1 MFAMIEPQGIGVDAS
16 DFHELPTAAQ
26 RCLRGCGSHDHH
38 RAEQIRT
45 SAHRERQ
52 RGHDKRKRH
61 LVTLTLRT
69 EAYAADLQREA
80 R

>member
-1 MFAMIEPQGIGVDAS
+1 MFAMIDPQGIGGDAS
-16 DFHELPTAAQ
+16 DIHDLPAIAQ
-26 RCLRGCGSHDHH
+26 RCLRGCGSQDHH

-45 SAHRERQ
+45 SAHKERQ

-61 LVTLTLRT
+61 LVTLTLMT
-69 EAYAADLQREA
+69 EAYAADFAMEA